1 MPTIRLTASI
11 ELRFNALAEMTE
23 RTIAALAREA
33 ILEFIGDLEDFY
45 LAEARCRKNRR
56 TIPLA
61 EIERQQSVKNH
72 AQKTK
77 P

>member
-1 MPTIRLTASI
+1 MPTIRLPESI
-11 ELRFNALAEMTE
+11 ELRLNALAEITG
-23 RTIAALAREA
+23 RTKAALAREA

-45 LAEARCRKNRR
+45 LAEARSRKNHI
-56 TIPLA
+56 TISLA
-61 EIERQQSVKNH
+61 NVERQQSVRNH